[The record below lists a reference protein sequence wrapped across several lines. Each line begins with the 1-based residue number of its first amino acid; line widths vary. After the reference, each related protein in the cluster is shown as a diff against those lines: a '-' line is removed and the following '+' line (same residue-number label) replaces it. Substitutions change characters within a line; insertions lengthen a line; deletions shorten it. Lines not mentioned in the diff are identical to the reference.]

1 MTVLVIVESPT
12 KAKTIQKYLGP
23 GYEVRASVGHIR
35 DLPEKSLGIDLAT
48 FIAEYVVMAGK
59 SKVVSGLRVRK
70 AAVPNVL
77 LATDPDREGE
87 AIAWHLAQVLKL
99 KNPQRITYQEVTKKA
114 LLAAIENPR
123 GLDMAMINAQQ
134 TRRMIDRIVGWLVS
148 QRISELRGQK
158 LSAGRVQS
166 VTVRLVA
173 ELCQRVS
180 QFKAV
185 FHFGAEIHFSG
196 PDGVWKAKWQTKTL
210 LQQRNQEYWL
220 DGDFAQR
227 VANLNRF
234 KVIACEEKARSEA
247 PPAPLTTDTMMVE
260 ASSSLKLDSAATMA
274 AAQKLFDAGLITY
287 HRTDSPNLSATAF
300 AAITDYCSS
309 SGLPVVP
316 EQRLWDSAE
325 LAQEA
330 HEAIRPTSFGTL
342 QAGDDADQQALYQLI
357 WRHAVGSQLESAV
370 WNIRTAHLQALDA
383 VDGVTTIFTAMGK
396 VLVKAGWRSLLQT
409 SSEEDDGQEQDAMK
423 NPVPLLEPGQ
433 LLQPSS
439 GHLLQLKTSPPRLY
453 TEGSLIKALKTR
465 GIGRPSTYAAIIKT
479 IKQRDYVR
487 VDKKGNFH
495 VTELGLIVLSSLVNQ
510 FSFMQ
515 LDFTRKMED
524 LLDQI
529 ARSQIEH
536 IPVIRGFYNRIA
548 RELEGVQIQAAQSY
562 PCPDCGHPMFL
573 NPKGKFGP
581 YWSCSGFKEHGCK
594 TMLPDVDGKPGQKKP
609 AGAAPVPTDIDCP
622 KCKKGKLERRTRL
635 AEPGVKGYDFFG
647 CNRYSK
653 GCKFVCN
660 VVNGEPQL
668 GDSPATGV
676 GQ

>member
-12 KAKTIQKYLGP
+12 KAKTIQKYLGS
-23 GYEVRASVGHIR
+23 GYEVMASIGHIR
-35 DLPEKSLGIDLAT
+35 DLPEKLFGIDLAT
-48 FIAEYVVMAGK
+48 FLAEYEVLPGK
-59 SKVVSGLRVRK
+59 SKVVSGLRARK
-70 AAVPNVL
+70 AAVTEVL

-99 KNPQRITYQEVTKKA
+99 KKPKRITYQEVTKKA

-123 GLDMAMINAQQ
+123 ELDMAMINAQQ
-134 TRRMIDRIVGWLVS
+134 TRRLIDRIVGWLVS
-148 QRISELRGQK
+148 QRISELRGQS

-166 VTVRLVA
+166 VTVRLIA

-180 QFKAV
+180 QFTAV
-185 FHFGAEIHFSG
+185 FHFGAEIQFPGS
-196 PDGVWKAKWQTKTL
+196 DGVWKAKWQTKTL
-210 LQQRNQEYWL
+210 LQERKQEYWL

-227 VANLNRF
+227 VAGLSQFR
-234 KVIACEEKARSEA
+234 VIECEEKPRSEA
-247 PPAPLTTDTMMVE
+247 PPPPLTTDTMMVE
-260 ASSSLKLDSAATMA
+260 ASSSLKLDSDRTMT

-300 AAITDYCSS
+300 DAITEYCKSI
-309 SGLPVVP
+309 GLPVVP

-330 HEAIRPTSFGTL
+330 HEAIRPTNIEL
-342 QAGDDADQQALYQLI
+342 LEAGDNADQQALYHLI

-370 WNIRTAHLQALDA
+370 WNIRTAHLQALDS
-383 VDGVTTIFTAMGK
+383 VDGVTATFTGTGK

-409 SSEEDDGQEQDAMK
+409 CSEEDEGADQDAMK
-423 NPVPLLEPGQ
+423 NPVPMLSSGQ
-433 LLQPSS
+433 LLQSSS
-439 GHLLQLKTSPPRLY
+439 GQLLQLKTSPPKLY
-453 TEGSLIKALKTR
+453 TEGSLIKALKMR

-487 VDKKGNFH
+487 VDKRGHFH

-536 IPVIRGFYNRIA
+536 IPVVRGFYNRIS
-548 RELEGVQIQAAQSY
+548 RELQGVKIQAAQSY

-581 YWSCSGFKEHGCK
+581 YWSCSGYKAHGCK

-622 KCKKGKLERRTRL
+622 KCKKGKLERRTRA

-653 GCKFVCN
+653 GCKFICN
-660 VVNGEPQL
+660 VVDGQPQL
-668 GDSPATGV
+668 EAGAK
-676 GQ
+676 Q